1 MNDEEKM
8 TAIHFALPT
17 HKKNAYVRAAQQRG
31 QKLVPWVLE
40 ALDKAACE
48 TTQPGE
54 STRETK
60 TRKTLDIGI

>member
-1 MNDEEKM
+1 MSEDK
-8 TAIHFALPT
+8 TSVIHFVLPT
-17 HKKNAYVRAAQQRG
+17 RKKSAYVRAAQQRG

-60 TRKTLDIGI
+60 NEENA

>member
-1 MNDEEKM
+1 MSEDKM
-8 TAIHFALPT
+8 SVIHFALPMR
-17 HKKNAYVRAAQQRG
+17 KKNAYVRAARQSG

-54 STRETK
+54 ATRETK
-60 TRKTLDIGI
+60 NEENA